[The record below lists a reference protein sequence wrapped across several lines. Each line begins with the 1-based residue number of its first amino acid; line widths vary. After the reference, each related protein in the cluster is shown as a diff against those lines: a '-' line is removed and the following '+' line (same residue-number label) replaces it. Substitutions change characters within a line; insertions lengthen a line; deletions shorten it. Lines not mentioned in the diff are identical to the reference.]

1 MSLCLQSRIQGFG
14 GGSSDAISSTSSRGN
29 EGGLG
34 GSSASGTSRMTGFG
48 NPKFEGSGVGTSG
61 GAMTSPKS
69 LLGGLGGKGGFGGT
83 TMRHAP
89 FMMDQVQN
97 TDLTLAYGVFAK

>member
-1 MSLCLQSRIQGFG
+1 
-14 GGSSDAISSTSSRGN
+14 
-29 EGGLG
+29 
-34 GSSASGTSRMTGFG
+34 MTGFG
-48 NPKFEGSGVGTSG
+48 NPKSEGSGGGTSG

-97 TDLTLAYGVFAK
+97 IDLTLAYGVVAK